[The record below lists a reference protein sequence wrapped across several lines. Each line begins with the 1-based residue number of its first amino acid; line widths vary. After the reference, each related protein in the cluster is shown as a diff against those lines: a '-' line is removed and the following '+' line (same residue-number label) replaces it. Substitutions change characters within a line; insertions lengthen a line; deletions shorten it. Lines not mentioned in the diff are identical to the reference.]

1 MCHKYKKDKLGP
13 GVTSPRSRIAPIT
26 ARAMAT
32 LNELAPGR
40 CIMGFGT
47 GNTARRAWE
56 TQPQK
61 SKKLGNMS
69 RGHNGIPTRPHR
81 EGGENGSD
89 SNYPFPRRF
98 IYIGITNTT
107 QSILSF
113 CMRGSS

>member
-1 MCHKYKKDKLGP
+1 
-13 GVTSPRSRIAPIT
+13 
-26 ARAMAT
+26 MAT

-56 TQPQK
+56 THPQK

-69 RGHNGIPTRPHR
+69 RGHNSIPTRPHR

-107 QSILSF
+107 QSILSL